1 MNNSELLKGLS
12 IEELQERD
20 EFTAVDLA
28 SDPGDSYCEICACG

>member
-20 EFTAVDLA
+20 EFIAAAEPDGNSHCVI
-28 SDPGDSYCEICACG
+28 CEC